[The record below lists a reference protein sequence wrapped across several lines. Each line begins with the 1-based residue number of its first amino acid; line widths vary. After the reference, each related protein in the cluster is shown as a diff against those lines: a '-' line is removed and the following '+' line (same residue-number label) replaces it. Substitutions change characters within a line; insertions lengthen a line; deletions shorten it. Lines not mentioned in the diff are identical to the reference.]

1 MNGLNKLV
9 QLICTLPLLWG
20 ASAFAV
26 DGVLEINQACALNG
40 GCFSGDNS
48 GYPVAINQGGSYRLT
63 SDLTVDTT
71 SGAIWILTSDV
82 TLDLNGFTISSSTS
96 QGNGLNL
103 SSATNVEIR
112 GGTIRGFSYGVFINS
127 SELVRVIDVRAFG
140 NAAYGL
146 LIQGNGSIVRGCTVA
161 GNERGIRGFPGSL
174 IVENV
179 VHDNTLDGM
188 VLNNVAYG
196 SNVLNGNTP
205 NLNSSG
211 GVVVSPNQCGNGSC

>member
-1 MNGLNKLV
+1 MRGHKNLSQLV
-9 QLICTLPLLWG
+9 YILSLLWG
-20 ASAFAV
+20 FPVFAS

-48 GYPVAINQGGSYRLT
+48 GFPVAINQGGSYRLT

-71 SGAIWILTSDV
+71 TGAIWILTSDV
-82 TLDLNGFTISSSTS
+82 TLDLNGFTIRSSTS

-103 SSATNVEIR
+103 NSATNVEIR
-112 GGTIRGFSYGVFINS
+112 GGTIRGFSYGVWMS
-127 SELVRVIDVRAFG
+127 DSELVRVIDVRAFG
-140 NAAYGL
+140 NATYGL
-146 LIQGNGSIVRGCTVA
+146 LTQGNGSIVRGCTVA
-161 GNERGIRGFPGSL
+161 GNGRGIRGFPGSL